1 MGGWNSG
8 RSGGGPTVDSAMK
21 LDLAWMFRSGFARD
35 GETRAGALHWTRN
48 GKPCGSIA
56 YTAIMAE
63 PGAERLELSYVRGSE
78 AKPESVRQTIRL
90 CYTVP
95 NYGGRRWW
103 MRCPVLMIRAGKLYL
118 PSRGDRFASRQAWQ
132 LSYQSQ
138 REAAADRPLDQLFRL
153 QEKLGCKPGLGRT
166 PTRPKG
172 MRQETFARHMREF
185 ARLEEAAALLF
196 AEKANRLR
204 SHLGEL
210 E

>member
-1 MGGWNSG
+1 
-8 RSGGGPTVDSAMK
+8 MK
-21 LDLAWMFRSGFARD
+21 LDLAWMLRSGFARD

-56 YTAIMAE
+56 YTAIMSE
-63 PGAERLELSYVRGSE
+63 PGAERLELSYVRGSAAE
-78 AKPESVRQTIRL
+78 PESVRQTIRL

-103 MRCPVLMIRAGKLYL
+103 MRCPVLMIRVGKLYL
-118 PSRGDRFASRQAWQ
+118 PARGGRFASRQAWQ

-138 REAAADRPLDQLFRL
+138 REAGADRPLEQLFRL

-172 MRQETFARHMREF
+172 MRHKTFARHMREF
-185 ARLEEAAALLF
+185 EKLEDVVTQRLV
-196 AEKANRLR
+196 EKYGWLR
-204 SHLGEL
+204 P
-210 E
+210 